1 LKKPKTP
8 LYCPAWFVQVAE
20 RMVNEGVSFLQACV
34 ELNLKVDADEA
45 EACSRRKEFQ
55 EILRSEKNKYHQM
68 IANDPSRTKSVVLG
82 QLVVLADKL
91 TREGEYDKA
100 AGVLEKLAK
109 LEGWQGA
116 DSNVNIFAG
125 LTAKD
130 IAEARGRILAQQGT
144 EGVATKTQASKRPS
158 SLEVN

>member
-1 LKKPKTP
+1 
-8 LYCPAWFVQVAE
+8 
-20 RMVNEGVSFLQACV
+20 
-34 ELNLKVDADEA
+34 
-45 EACSRRKEFQ
+45 
-55 EILRSEKNKYHQM
+55 M
-68 IANDPSRTKSVVLG
+68 IANDPTRTKSVVLG

-130 IAEARGRILAQQGT
+130 IAEARARITKGLPG
-144 EGVATKTQASKRPS
+144 GPGGPDATKPDTGK
-158 SLEVN
+158 LVN